1 MKVVLFCGGLGT
13 RLRDYS
19 ENIPKPLV
27 PIGYRPIIW
36 HVMKYYA
43 HFGHKD
49 FILCLGYMADK
60 IKDYFLSYKEY
71 VSNDFTMT
79 HGGKEIQLMQTDIH
93 DWRITFVDTGLKSNI
108 GQRLK
113 QIEHHLEGEE
123 LFLANYTDGLTDMPL
138 NEMIQ
143 DFQARQGI
151 GAFVC
156 TRPSQTF
163 HVVTLKENGLV
174 SNLQYVRDAG
184 ILINGGFFVFRK
196 KIFEYIDEG
205 EELVLQPFQRLI
217 QKDLLLAYEY
227 DRFWCMDTFK
237 EQQELTDMYN
247 QGCAPWEVWR
257 KPGVAGR
264 GSSAQ
269 AAERDPGTALV
280 EGGH

>member
-19 ENIPKPLV
+19 ENVPKPLV
-27 PIGYRPIIW
+27 PIGYRPILW

-60 IKDYFLSYKEY
+60 VKEYFLTYKEY
-71 VSNDFTMT
+71 LSNDFTMT
-79 HGGKEIQLMQTDIH
+79 NGGREIQLMKSDIH
-93 DWRITFVDTGLKSNI
+93 DWRITFVDTGLTANI

-113 QIEHHLEGEE
+113 QVEPYLEGED

-138 NEMIQ
+138 DKMIQ
-143 DFQARQGI
+143 EFQASRKVA
-151 GAFVC
+151 AFVC
-156 TRPSQTF
+156 ARPSQSF

-174 SNLQYVRDAG
+174 GNIQYVRDTG
-184 ILINGGFFVFRK
+184 ILINGGYFVLRK
-196 KIFEYIDEG
+196 EIFKYIGEG

-217 QKDLLLAYEY
+217 QDDLLLGYKY

-237 EQQELTDMYN
+237 EQQELTDMFN
-247 QGCAPWEVWR
+247 QGRAPWEVWR
-257 KPGVAGR
+257 KPEPRPAGQAPGVPGAIGR
-264 GSSAQ
+264 LRQ
-269 AAERDPGTALV
+269 
-280 EGGH
+280 